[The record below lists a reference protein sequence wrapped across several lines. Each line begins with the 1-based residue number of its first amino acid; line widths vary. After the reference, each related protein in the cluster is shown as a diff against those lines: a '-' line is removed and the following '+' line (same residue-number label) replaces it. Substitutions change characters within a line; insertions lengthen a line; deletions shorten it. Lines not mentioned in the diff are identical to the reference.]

1 MTEYEIRDLFA
12 STVSGSSEIL
22 SILIS
27 VISAYLIVSWLV
39 GAKLTRPQV
48 VWVNLLFIT
57 FSSMI
62 VLRWTTGYRVAM
74 YLQQDFIQLNPDITA
89 GLIVE
94 ITPELIAGLTCIYA
108 AAILGSLK
116 FMWDIRHPKTE

>member
-116 FMWDIRHPKTE
+116 FMWDVRHPKTE

>member
-1 MTEYEIRDLFA
+1 M
-12 STVSGSSEIL
+12 
-22 SILIS
+22 LIS

-62 VLRWTTGYRVAM
+62 VLRWIAGYRAAM
-74 YLQQDFIQLNPDITA
+74 YLQQEFIQLNPDITA

-94 ITPELIAGLTCIYA
+94 ITPEIIAGLACIYA

-116 FMWDIRHPKTE
+116 FMWDVRHPKTE

>member
-94 ITPELIAGLTCIYA
+94 ITPERIAGITCIYA

-116 FMWDIRHPKTE
+116 FMWDVRHPKTE